1 MYFKKFPKFLYDF
14 KINGENKVALVKD
27 ITQNVRVRTQIL
39 ENITLY
45 DEYDIRDG
53 ETPEIIAEKIYGS
66 PEYHWV
72 VMLCNQRFDYIN
84 DFPLSTYNL
93 EEHITQKYGAGNEYN
108 THHWIDTN
116 GNWVHEG
123 ASGATSVSNYQYE
136 DDENE
141 KKRRIKLI
149 SPELLQTI
157 LKNFKELI

>member
-27 ITQNVRVRTQIL
+27 ITQNVRIRTQIL

-45 DEYDIRDG
+45 DEYDIKDG

-108 THHWIDTN
+108 VHHYIDSN
-116 GNWVHEG
+116 GNIVDSSQG
-123 ASGATSVSNYQYE
+123 TPVSNYQFE